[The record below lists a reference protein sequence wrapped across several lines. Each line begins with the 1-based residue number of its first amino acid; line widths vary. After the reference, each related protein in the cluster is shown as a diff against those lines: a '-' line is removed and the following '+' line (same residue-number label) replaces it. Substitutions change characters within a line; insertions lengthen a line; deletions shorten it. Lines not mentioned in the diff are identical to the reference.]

1 MADLYGG
8 VAIPV
13 PVANPPNTF
22 PPEQEAGDPM
32 ISYLANFL
40 TAVMTTYCGAAWT
53 SVSPSTVIVKT
64 SIANNPEDGFNEA
77 QLPALY
83 VFRPGRETREQV
95 ETFEQVAD
103 DYRFQKG
110 RIEARWILN
119 TAQQVNQRLRN
130 QLVDAVRKVI
140 DRAINIGRDPCWI
153 VPGDLDPKAA
163 TQGSSLLG
171 YTGGAVIELS
181 HAAPGTYNHKMMLPA
196 PQRHYDE
203 LKMSFYVE
211 ELLQRDITLLGAPHT
226 TAGAQYQS
234 PDQGTGLGPLDLGDA
249 IYT

>member
-8 VAIPV
+8 LAIPV
-13 PVANPPNTF
+13 PLPQAQGTF
-22 PPEQEAGDPM
+22 PLEAEVGDPL

-40 TAVMTTYCGAAWT
+40 TAIVTFYVGAAWT
-53 SVSPSTVIVKT
+53 AVSPATPIIKT

-83 VFRPGRETREQV
+83 VFRPGRETREVV

-110 RIEARWILN
+110 RVEARWILN
-119 TAQQVNQRLRN
+119 TAQQVNQRARN
-130 QLVDAVRKVI
+130 QLVDAVRKAV

-153 VPGDLDPKAA
+153 VPGDPDPKAA
-163 TQGSSLLG
+163 TQGSSLLT
-171 YTGGAVIELS
+171 YTGGAVIELE
-181 HAAPGTYNHKMMLPA
+181 HAAPGTYNHKMALPA

-203 LKMSFYVE
+203 LKMSFNVE
-211 ELLQRDITLLGAPHT
+211 ELLVRDITVNAPNNNLQ
-226 TAGAQYQS
+226 AGYVS
-234 PDQGTGLGPLDLGDA
+234 PDQGTGLGPFDLGDA